1 MERIE
6 ITVHGRVQGVA
17 FRWYTTRQA
26 EVLGVTGWVRNRPD
40 GTVQVVAEGPRD
52 DLDTFLAWVERGPDH
67 ARVDRCDVFRSE
79 AAGTFTDFTV
89 KG

>member
-26 EVLGVTGWVRNRPD
+26 QALGLTGWVRNQPD
-40 GTVQVVAEGPRD
+40 GSVRMMAEGDRAA
-52 DLDTFLAWVERGPDH
+52 LETFLAWVQRGPDH
-67 ARVDRCDVFRSE
+67 ARVDHHAVAWSE
-79 AAGTFTDFTV
+79 AAGNFEDFIV

>member
-17 FRWYTTRQA
+17 FRWYTSRRA
-26 EVLGVTGWVRNRPD
+26 EALGLTGWVRNRPD
-40 GTVQVVAEGPRD
+40 GSVRLVAEGDRAV
-52 DLDTFLAWVERGPDH
+52 LETFLAWVQRGPDH
-67 ARVDRCDVFRSE
+67 ARVDHHEVFWSQ
-79 AAGTFTDFTV
+79 AAGRFEAFTI